1 MKCISSV
8 TTRSFNKKELIEF
21 IEETFGDESGDI
33 GVITE
38 TTVREENTKI
48 KNQSIIFALPL
59 KY

>member
-1 MKCISSV
+1 MKCIASV

-21 IEETFGDESGDI
+21 IENTFGDEPGDI

-38 TTVREENTKI
+38 TLIREDDTKI
-48 KNQSIIFALPL
+48 KSQSVTFALPL